1 MNSEIAEFTQIV
13 DGEWPEGT
21 IQGRRP
27 SPEEMT
33 RALQVM
39 LTRQCV
45 YSSTPG
51 LGRTYDIVRAYS
63 SFFERYFGTLGYRL
77 VVSHKEQMVALQV
90 PMGETRYDAVYER
103 LRKDETI
110 VLLGL
115 RLLWEEA
122 IGTQDVGDGG
132 TVETTTGDLV
142 DRIKTATQADPPD
155 EARLLDILRMFQRQ
169 GAVRVGQRD
178 RIEKV
183 SPLTILP
190 GVSVLVPDSYLEEL
204 LLWAAAPG
212 TGPEEAEAQAS

>member
-1 MNSEIAEFTQIV
+1 MNNMIAEFGEII
-13 DGEWPEGT
+13 DGEWPDGA

-27 SPEEMT
+27 TQEELT
-33 RALQVM
+33 RALQVL

-51 LGRTYDIVRAYS
+51 LGRTYDIIRAYS
-63 SFFERYFGTLGYRL
+63 TFFERYFGTLGYRL
-77 VVSHKEQMVALQV
+77 VVSPRDQMVALSV
-90 PMGETRYDAVYER
+90 PVGETRYDAVYER

-122 IGTQDVGDGG
+122 LGTQDIGEGG
-132 TVETTTGDLV
+132 TVETTTGELV

-155 EARLLDILRMFQRQ
+155 EARLLDILRMYQRQ

-190 GVSVLVPDSYLEEL
+190 GVSVMVPDSYLEEL

-212 TGPEEAEAQAS
+212 ASQDEAEAQVA

>member
-1 MNSEIAEFTQIV
+1 MKTEIAEFTQIV
-13 DGEWPEGT
+13 DGDWPDGA

-27 SPEEMT
+27 TSEEMT

-39 LTRQCV
+39 LTRQCI
-45 YSSTPG
+45 YSHTPG
-51 LGRTYDIVRAYS
+51 LGRTYDLVRAYS

-77 VVSHKEQMVALQV
+77 VIKERDQMVALSV
-90 PMGETRYDAVYER
+90 PIGETRYDAVYER

-122 IGTQDVGDGG
+122 VGTQDVGDGG

-142 DRIKTATQADPPD
+142 DRIKTATQSDPPD
-155 EARLLDILRMFQRQ
+155 EARLLDILRMYQRQ

-212 TGPEEAEAQAS
+212 GAADEAEAIAS

>member
-1 MNSEIAEFTQIV
+1 MNNIIAEFGEII
-13 DGEWPEGT
+13 DGEWPDGA

-27 SPEEMT
+27 TQEEMT
-33 RALQVM
+33 RALQVL
-39 LTRQCV
+39 LTRQCI

-63 SFFERYFGTLGYRL
+63 AFFERYFGTLGYKL
-77 VVSHKEQMVALQV
+77 VVSPRDQMVALSV
-90 PMGETRYDAVYER
+90 PVGETRYDAVYER

-122 IGTQDVGDGG
+122 LGTQDVGEGG
-132 TVETTTGDLV
+132 TVETTTGELV
-142 DRIKTATQADPPD
+142 DRIKTVTQADPPD
-155 EARLLDILRMFQRQ
+155 EARLLDILRMYQRQ

-190 GVSVLVPDSYLEEL
+190 GVSVMVPDSYLEEL

-212 TGPEEAEAQAS
+212 ASQDETEAQVA